1 MILVIAADIG
11 YNHGSVADE
20 RGTMLGNG
28 DVYMELKNFEGILER
43 VPEMPRPM
51 RVILAGSDGENMLRG
66 IFAAQEKGLAQPVL
80 VGDRARTITVLERVG
95 LEREPYTMVDVPPG
109 HNITQ
114 AAIDIVNSGDGDVLM
129 RGNIPTRDFL
139 MPVLDKSNHLR
150 TERLMSHV
158 SLASLPEYP
167 KLLAMSDMT
176 IIIKPNMTQKKEII
190 RNMAD
195 ALQAFGYE
203 KPKFA
208 LLSLVEKVTFHMQD
222 TVEAQRLVT
231 EQKQRPFADCE
242 LWGPIAYDLI
252 LSKEACRLKNYE
264 CPYSGGGF
272 DGIVAPDLSTAN
284 VLVKSWL
291 IHAHAVTCGAVVGAR
306 VPIALTS
313 RSANEEETYL
323 SLVFCAVL
331 DAWRKRTHREP
342 HAI

>member
-1 MILVIAADIG
+1 MKCGETSYIMLARLPARPG
-11 YNHGSVADE
+11 KA
-20 RGTMLGNG
+20 GTA
-28 DVYMELKNFEGILER
+28 MELKNFEGILDR

-66 IFAAQEKGLAQPVL
+66 LFAAQEKGIAQPVL
-80 VGDRARTITVLERVG
+80 VGDRARTVTVLERFG

-114 AAIDIVNSGDGDVLM
+114 AAIDILNSGDGDVLM

-139 MPVLDKSNHLR
+139 MPVLEKSNGLR
-150 TERLMSHV
+150 TGRLMSHV

-167 KLLAMSDMT
+167 KLLALSDMT
-176 IIIKPNMTQKKEII
+176 VIIHPNMSQKKQII
-190 RNMAD
+190 RNMSD
-195 ALQAFGYE
+195 ALKAFGYE
-203 KPKFA
+203 QPKLA
-208 LLSLVEKVTFHMQD
+208 LLSLVERVTFHMQD
-222 TVEAQRLVT
+222 TVEAQRLVA
-231 EQKQRPFADCE
+231 EQKSKPFADCE

-252 LSKEACRLKNYE
+252 LSKEAARLKNYD

-284 VLVKSWL
+284 TLVKSWL
-291 IHAHAVTCGAVVGAR
+291 IHAHAVTCGAVVGAK

-313 RSANEEETYL
+313 RSADEEETYL

-331 DAWRKRTHREP
+331 DAWRRKNPEYMDL
-342 HAI
+342 

>member
-1 MILVIAADIG
+1 
-11 YNHGSVADE
+11 
-20 RGTMLGNG
+20 
-28 DVYMELKNFEGILER
+28 MELKNFEGILER
-43 VPEMPRPM
+43 VPKMQRPM

-66 IFAAQEKGLAQPVL
+66 LFAAQEKGLAQPVL
-80 VGDRARTITVLERVG
+80 VGDRARTMTVLERFG
-95 LEREPYTMVDVPPG
+95 LEREPYTMVDTPPG

-114 AAIDIVNSGDGDVLM
+114 AAIDIINSGDGDVLM

-167 KLLAMSDMT
+167 KLLALSDMT
-176 IIIKPNMTQKKEII
+176 IIIKPNMSQKKQII

-195 ALQAFGYE
+195 ALKAFGYE
-203 KPKFA
+203 RPKLA
-208 LLSLVEKVTFHMQD
+208 LLSLVERVTFHMQD
-222 TVEAQRLVT
+222 TVEAQRLVS

-252 LSKEACRLKNYE
+252 LSKEAARLKNYE
-264 CPYSGGGF
+264 CPWCGGGF

-291 IHAHAVTCGAVVGAR
+291 IQIGRAHV
-306 VPIALTS
+306 
-313 RSANEEETYL
+313 
-323 SLVFCAVL
+323 
-331 DAWRKRTHREP
+331 
-342 HAI
+342 